1 MVIRCIDAI
10 FMFASYPSAAFL
22 SCERFYALYWPF
34 KHRLLSTKKYRIAIF
49 ILWIFTAS
57 LSTILTLLLVFSSF
71 ESALYVA
78 VAVLLGPA
86 IFICVCYIEIWINLN
101 TTVFSHSIQTKLPE
115 ADPSQKPYFLFL
127 YWLYYMLVS
136 LYHLDRS
143 HRFNKDID
151 TMEVL

>member
-1 MVIRCIDAI
+1 MVIRRIDAI

-57 LSTILTLLLVFSSF
+57 LSTLLTLLLVFSSF
-71 ESALYVA
+71 QSALYVA

-86 IFICVCYIEIWINLN
+86 IFICVCYIEIWIKPQHDS
-101 TTVFSHSIQTKLPE
+101 VFSQHPNKASRSRPFTKTLLFVSIL
-115 ADPSQKPYFLFL
+115 ALL
-127 YWLYYMLVS
+127 YVGFPLS
-136 LYHLDRS
+136 P
-143 HRFNKDID
+143 
-151 TMEVL
+151 

>member
-57 LSTILTLLLVFSSF
+57 LSTLLTLLLLFSSF

-86 IFICVCYIEIWINLN
+86 IFICVCYIEIWIKPQHYS
-101 TTVFSHSIQTKLPE
+101 VFSQHPNNASRSRPFTKTLLFVSIL
-115 ADPSQKPYFLFL
+115 ALL
-127 YWLYYMLVS
+127 YVGFPLS
-136 LYHLDRS
+136 P
-143 HRFNKDID
+143 
-151 TMEVL
+151 

>member
-78 VAVLLGPA
+78 VLLGPA
-86 IFICVCYIEIWINLN
+86 IFICVFYIEIWIKPQHDS
-101 TTVFSHSIQTKLPE
+101 VFSQHPNKASRSRPFTKTLLFVSIL
-115 ADPSQKPYFLFL
+115 ALL
-127 YWLYYMLVS
+127 YVGFPLS
-136 LYHLDRS
+136 P
-143 HRFNKDID
+143 
-151 TMEVL
+151 

>member
-57 LSTILTLLLVFSSF
+57 LSTLLTLLLLFSSF

-86 IFICVCYIEIWINLN
+86 IFICVCYIEIWIKPQHYS
-101 TTVFSHSIQTKLPE
+101 VFSQHPNKASRSRPFTKTLLFVSIL
-115 ADPSQKPYFLFL
+115 ALL
-127 YWLYYMLVS
+127 YVGFPLS
-136 LYHLDRS
+136 P
-143 HRFNKDID
+143 
-151 TMEVL
+151 

>member
-1 MVIRCIDAI
+1 MVIRRIDAI

-49 ILWIFTAS
+49 ILRIFTAS

-86 IFICVCYIEIWINLN
+86 IFICVCYIEIWIKPQHDS
-101 TTVFSHSIQTKLPE
+101 VFSQHPNKASRSRPFTKTLLFVSIL
-115 ADPSQKPYFLFL
+115 ALL
-127 YWLYYMLVS
+127 YVGFPLS
-136 LYHLDRS
+136 P
-143 HRFNKDID
+143 
-151 TMEVL
+151 

>member
-49 ILWIFTAS
+49 ILWIYTAS
-57 LSTILTLLLVFSSF
+57 LS
-71 ESALYVA
+71 A

-86 IFICVCYIEIWINLN
+86 IFICVCYIEIWIKPQHDS
-101 TTVFSHSIQTKLPE
+101 VFSQHPNKASRSRPFTKTLLFVSIL
-115 ADPSQKPYFLFL
+115 ALL
-127 YWLYYMLVS
+127 YVGFPLS
-136 LYHLDRS
+136 P
-143 HRFNKDID
+143 
-151 TMEVL
+151 

>member
-1 MVIRCIDAI
+1 MVIGCIDAI

-22 SCERFYALYWPF
+22 SCERFYVLYWPF

-78 VAVLLGPA
+78 FAVLLGLT
-86 IFICVCYIEIWINLN
+86 IFICVCYIEIWIKPQHDS
-101 TTVFSHSIQTKLPE
+101 VFSQHPNKASRSRPFTKTLLFVSIL
-115 ADPSQKPYFLFL
+115 ALL
-127 YWLYYMLVS
+127 YVGFPLS
-136 LYHLDRS
+136 P
-143 HRFNKDID
+143 
-151 TMEVL
+151 

>member
-57 LSTILTLLLVFSSF
+57 LPTILTLLLVFSSF
-71 ESALYVA
+71 ESVLYVA

-86 IFICVCYIEIWINLN
+86 IFICVCYIEIWIKPQHYS
-101 TTVFSHSIQTKLPE
+101 VFSQHPNKASRSRPFTKTLLFVSIL
-115 ADPSQKPYFLFL
+115 ALL
-127 YWLYYMLVS
+127 YVGFPLS
-136 LYHLDRS
+136 P
-143 HRFNKDID
+143 
-151 TMEVL
+151 